1 MKIKK
6 SFLFIFLTIVVVV
19 VLFLIV
25 NNLQLQGQLLDFKSE
40 QAQLNQRISGF
51 EQLKSID
58 SLLLK
63 GEYDTAIKS
72 YNNSLPNNA
81 ELNTGIPLRI
91 ALAEKLLKE
100 RQGNYSQNTKDT
112 LDTEALSNMGMNAIE
127 EVQKLDSLSFRLE
140 KTKVQLAQLKEQ
152 LQQKSFGEYLQFKSN
167 KGDRMHYV
175 GKVKNGKANGY
186 GIALLE
192 TGSRFEGEW
201 KDNQRH
207 GEGSFFWADGE
218 IYKGN
223 YLNDKRSGFGIYFWP
238 NGEKYAGEWKDDK
251 RNGSGKFYDDKG
263 DVVTSGQWKEDKLVT
278 EDKK

>member
-1 MKIKK
+1 MVA
-6 SFLFIFLTIVVVV
+6 L
-19 VLFLIV
+19 LFLGIS
-25 NNLQLQGQLLDFKSE
+25 NLRLQGQIEDFKTE
-40 QAQLNQRISGF
+40 QAGLNERLHNF
-51 EQLKSID
+51 EKLNTID

-63 GEYDTAIKS
+63 GDYDSVIES
-72 YNNSLPNNA
+72 YSNSLPSDA
-81 ELNTGIPLRI
+81 DLNLGIPLRI

-100 RQGNYSQNTKDT
+100 RKGNSSKNAIDT
-112 LDTEALSNMGMNAIE
+112 LNTAALSEMGMNAIE

-223 YLNDKRSGFGIYFWP
+223 YLNDKRNGFGIYFWP

-263 DVVTSGQWKEDKLVT
+263 DVVTSGQWKEDKLVQ